1 MKRLLLIGCLFAAFA
16 CTKEPAELSGGD
28 SGPTPPRIV
37 GTPTSGLALK
47 GAISIKLTPE
57 MAQTVATAQAQL
69 PATRGGAVT
78 RSGVGT
84 IDDLLNEIGA
94 EHFERIITYNPE
106 WEAIYD
112 ETGINRWYSVS
123 FDEDADLGQIGS
135 RFAALPASLSWSI
148 RSILNISVR

>member
-112 ETGINRWYSVS
+112 ETGINVGT
-123 FDEDADLGQIGS
+123 AS
-135 RFAALPASLSWSI
+135 RSTKTPTSARSAAVLPRCPASLSWSI